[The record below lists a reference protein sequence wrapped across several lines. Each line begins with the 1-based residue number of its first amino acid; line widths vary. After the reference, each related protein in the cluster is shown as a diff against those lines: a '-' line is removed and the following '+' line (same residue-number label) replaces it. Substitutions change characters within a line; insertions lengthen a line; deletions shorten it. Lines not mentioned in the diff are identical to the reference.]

1 MTIDIIHLTT
11 CQAPI
16 AEPFAQEVVA
26 YIAGKLQL
34 NLHFVADI
42 SWPERLRAFDAG
54 EIQVCWLCGV
64 PYVWRAD
71 EPQPQIEL
79 LAAPVPAGSRY
90 QNRPIYFSDVV
101 VRADSPFHTFSDLQ
115 GRRWAINERNSHSG
129 YHVTRYH
136 LAQLNLQEN
145 FFGRVIESGAHQN
158 SVQMILAEEID
169 GTAID
174 STVLELMVEREPTLR
189 SQLRVI
195 EVFGPS
201 PVPPWV
207 IKKSVTPELQAT
219 LRKVLTTMHE
229 DSEGAA
235 VLAVGQ
241 VCRFAEVQDR
251 DYDPIRHMLRESQH
265 VTL

>member
-1 MTIDIIHLTT
+1 MAIDTIHLTT

-26 YIAGKLQL
+26 YTADKLQL
-34 NLHFVADI
+34 DLRLVADI
-42 SWPERLRAFDAG
+42 SWPERLHAFDAG

-71 EPQPQIEL
+71 QPQTNIEL
-79 LAAPVPAGSRY
+79 LAAPVPAGARY

-129 YHVTRYH
+129 YHITRYH
-136 LAQLNLQEN
+136 LAQLNLWAN

-158 SVQMILAEEID
+158 SVQMVLAGEID

-174 STVLELMVEREPTLR
+174 STVLELMLAREPALR

-201 PVPPWV
+201 PIPPWV
-207 IKKSVTPELQAT
+207 IKKSVAPELRAT

-235 VLAVGQ
+235 VLAAGQ
-241 VCRFAEVQDR
+241 VRRFAEVHNH

-265 VTL
+265 VIL